1 MMIKD
6 MFKLISLTLM
16 VFVLAGCAGRDKASY
31 VSAYQAA
38 SSEFSGAAIESMAPV
53 ERFKAVYADLKGPN
67 LAERVNAA
75 YAENLYFNDTL
86 HTTNDRAGL
95 SEYLQKT
102 AERVESVQVE
112 VDRVI
117 VDGPDV
123 WLKWRMSTRAR
134 ALGRTM
140 QADTI
145 GMTHLRFDDDGMVVL
160 HQDYWDSTEGVFSHL
175 PFIGG
180 LVRWTR
186 NRL

>member
-1 MMIKD
+1 MMIKN
-6 MFKLISLTLM
+6 MLKFTFLTLIA
-16 VFVLAGCAGRDKASY
+16 FALAGCAGRDKSSY
-31 VSAYQAA
+31 VSAYQEA
-38 SSEFSGAAIESMAPV
+38 SSRFDGVAIENKAPV
-53 ERFKAVYADLKGPN
+53 DRFKAVYADLKGPN
-67 LAERVNAA
+67 LGERINAA

-86 HTTNDRAGL
+86 HTFNDRAGL
-95 SEYLQKT
+95 SKYLQET
-102 AERVESVQVE
+102 AERLESVQVE

-117 VDGPDV
+117 VDGADV
-123 WLKWRMSTRAR
+123 WLKWRMSTRVR

-145 GMTHLRFDDDGMVVL
+145 GMTHLRFDDNGLVVL

>member
-1 MMIKD
+1 MMTKD
-6 MFKLISLTLM
+6 LFKLIWLCLLSLAVT
-16 VFVLAGCAGRDKASY
+16 GCAARDSSSY
-31 VSAYQAA
+31 AAAYQDA
-38 SSEFSGAAIESMAPV
+38 SNRYSGAAIESMAPV

-67 LAERVNAA
+67 LADRINAA
-75 YAENLYFNDTL
+75 YAQDLYFNDTL
-86 HTTNDRAGL
+86 HTFSDRAGL
-95 SEYLQKT
+95 SKYLQET
-102 AERVESVQVE
+102 AARVDSVQVD

-117 VDGPDV
+117 VDGADV

-145 GMTHLRFDDDGMVVL
+145 GMTHLRFDDDGLVVL
-160 HQDYWDSTEGVFSHL
+160 HQDYWDSTEGVFSHI
-175 PFIGG
+175 PFVGG